1 MDVREDELIDQ
12 NGELAMVQLLGNPA
26 LAASLDNL
34 ICQLCRA
41 RKHDL
46 VTAVH
51 FKQSEDPETRR
62 HSRMKMAWWQRLVL
76 AAVDEAL
83 GHAQ

>member
-12 NGELAMVQLLGNPA
+12 NEELAMVQLLVNPA
-26 LAASLDNL
+26 LACLDNL

-51 FKQSEDPETRR
+51 F
-62 HSRMKMAWWQRLVL
+62 
-76 AAVDEAL
+76 
-83 GHAQ
+83 

>member
-1 MDVREDELIDQ
+1 MDVRKDEPIDQ
-12 NGELAMVQLLGNPA
+12 NGELAMVQLLVNPA
-26 LAASLDNL
+26 LACLDNL

-51 FKQSEDPETRR
+51 F
-62 HSRMKMAWWQRLVL
+62 
-76 AAVDEAL
+76 
-83 GHAQ
+83 